1 MTMRALLLILCMA
14 AAPALADSEFKH
26 PDGAIVLT
34 DKACPHDAL
43 KEEIPPQL
51 RGRMKV
57 LIETYEGKRSEGCW
71 IEYRGSAVQFFLD
84 GHRTAMPME
93 MFEPA
98 PGI

>member
-1 MTMRALLLILCMA
+1 MRAFLLVLLLVA
-14 AAPALADSEFKH
+14 FPAMADSAFKH
-26 PDGAIVLT
+26 PEGAIVLT

-57 LIETYEGKRSEGCW
+57 LIEIYEGKRTEGCW

-93 MFEPA
+93 MFEEA